1 MKRRRECFLID
12 GYNVIHAWPELS
24 RLAAIELAQARDQLV
39 HLLTEY
45 GAFEQYDVTIVFD
58 ALFTIDEAHE
68 ECHTANVVVVY
79 TAAGETADSRIERLT
94 YEGGAECY
102 FRSGRLSIAG
112 YGTLAAYPKI
122 SGEAKERIL
131 ALCAA
136 TRGEK

>member
-58 ALFTIDEAHE
+58 ALFTID
-68 ECHTANVVVVY
+68 
-79 TAAGETADSRIERLT
+79 
-94 YEGGAECY
+94 
-102 FRSGRLSIAG
+102 
-112 YGTLAAYPKI
+112 
-122 SGEAKERIL
+122 
-131 ALCAA
+131 
-136 TRGEK
+136 